1 MKPNGDAMS
10 GLRRIVL
17 IRHGETVGNSA
28 ERLHGSADLPLSA
41 EGLEQMR
48 RAAAMLRT
56 EVFDLVVASTLRRSW
71 EAALVVAGGAPIR
84 LEHDFREIHFG
95 RWEGLTKSEI
105 EASDP
110 VAYKNWQARA
120 AGFEYPGGE
129 ARAEFRARI
138 ARGLERLQHSGADA
152 VLAVL
157 HRGVIRS
164 IGEQLLGSPLEDV
177 TPSLGEIVSFS
188 RNPGGDW
195 FCGRRSSSPE
205 ILPPVPVSA

>member
-1 MKPNGDAMS
+1 MTMS

-41 EGLEQMR
+41 EGLAQMR
-48 RAAAMLRT
+48 RAAGMLRT

-71 EAALVVAGGAPIR
+71 EAAQIVAGGAPIR
-84 LEHDFREIHFG
+84 LENDFREIHFG

-110 VAYKNWQARA
+110 IAFQKWQSRA

-129 ARAEFRARI
+129 PRAEFRARV
-138 ARGLERLQHSGADA
+138 ARGLERLQASGADA
-152 VLAVL
+152 VLGVL
-157 HRGVIRS
+157 HRGVIRTL
-164 IGEQLLGSPLEDV
+164 GELLLGSPLEAEP
-177 TPSLGEIVSFS
+177 PSLGQVVSFS
-188 RNPGGDW
+188 RTPSGW
-195 FCGRRSSSPE
+195 FCGRRSSNPQGLSTDS
-205 ILPPVPVSA
+205 IPVSA